1 VSQRVDLEPAFLLH
15 RRPWRET
22 SALLEAFSREHGRI
36 GLVARGAKR
45 PRSALRAALRPF
57 TPLLLSWSGRGELAT
72 LRAVEVAGRFVELA
86 RDALPGGLYMNE
98 LLMRL
103 THRHD
108 PHPSLF
114 EAYGLAIAEL
124 DGAQRSVEDT
134 LRRFE
139 KRLLEAIGYG
149 LLLEHDAL
157 SGEPLVREARYAYRR
172 EQGPVPATDA
182 AGGDAVEVSGGTL
195 LALAADA
202 QLAPREQHEAKRLM
216 RYVLRGHLGDRPLA
230 TRSLFRAL

>member
-1 VSQRVDLEPAFLLH
+1 MTQRVDLAPAYLLH

-22 SALLEAFSREHGRI
+22 SALLEAFSREHGRV
-36 GLVARGAKR
+36 GLVARGARR
-45 PRSALRAALRPF
+45 PRSGLRPALRPF

-72 LRAVEVAGRFVELA
+72 LRAVELAGRCVELE
-86 RDALPGGLYMNE
+86 RESLPGGLYMNE

-114 EAYGLAIAEL
+114 DAYGAAVAEL
-124 DGAQRSVEDT
+124 AAAHPVEDT

-149 LLLEHDAL
+149 LALEHDAV
-157 SGEPLVREARYAYRR
+157 SGQPLVREARYAYRR
-172 EQGPVPATDA
+172 DQGPVRADGA
-182 AGGDAVEVSGGTL
+182 CADAVEVSGGTL
-195 LALAADA
+195 LALAAEA
-202 QLAPREQHEAKRLM
+202 PLAPGEQREAKRLM